1 MEEQEASESSSV
13 TIRRMEKGSHDWVL
27 NNYFLYKEIG
37 VKKAIKSKEFTVGG
51 HRWLIYLY
59 PGGMTVD
66 DYNNGDASLFVTYK
80 SSVPVQILYELY
92 LLDQSGK
99 GNHRDCHQSQ
109 EIIISDMEPSI
120 FKAMLWF
127 IYTGLLKEEEQK
139 AASYFGSFMPNSFM
153 AKMLAAADQFELK
166 KLKKLCES
174 RISEKLS
181 GESVAYLLHIADLN
195 HATELKVACLR
206 FAAEN
211 QDAVLESDGYEYLK
225 QNCPSLFLE
234 LAYKENPS
242 SSGGEELNFCS
253 KIVSA
258 VKESFAS
265 LFFSQGASD
274 MMHKIKES

>member
-1 MEEQEASESSSV
+1 
-13 TIRRMEKGSHDWVL
+13 
-27 NNYFLYKEIG
+27 
-37 VKKAIKSKEFTVGG
+37 
-51 HRWLIYLY
+51 
-59 PGGMTVD
+59 MTVD

-99 GNHRDCHQSQ
+99 GNHRGDERFWGHKWILIASSPVFLSRLSDCHQSQ

-127 IYTGLLKEEEQK
+127 IYKGLLKEEEQK

-258 VKESFAS
+258 VKESFAVCSS
-265 LFFSQGASD
+265 LRVQV
-274 MMHKIKES
+274 I